1 MAAVRPDL
9 AFPKY
14 KAEDLL
20 EGQIFLSHCPERVLP
35 GHMVRE
41 LVSNDRVIGGI
52 TPHCAAKAVE
62 LYESFVRG
70 NAFVTDCRTA
80 EFVKLIEN
88 CYRDVN
94 IAFANELSLICD
106 HLQIDVWSAIALAN
120 KHPRVSILNPG
131 PGVGGHCIAVDPW
144 FIVDSA
150 PKQARLIKI
159 ARQVNEGK
167 TDYVYERILALTD
180 RFREPVV
187 SIFGIAYKP
196 DVGDLRESPSLDIV
210 MRLVKETELQIL
222 VCDPMVSVLPA
233 PLRDNPRVK
242 LVDIDEASRGAD
254 VLALLVGHRKFQ
266 NLRANMFL
274 NKVVVD
280 EIGLLSRNG

>member
-1 MAAVRPDL
+1 
-9 AFPKY
+9 
-14 KAEDLL
+14 
-20 EGQIFLSHCPERVLP
+20 
-35 GHMVRE
+35 MVRE

-222 VCDPMVSVLPA
+222 VCDPMVSVLP
-233 PLRDNPRVK
+233 
-242 LVDIDEASRGAD
+242 GA
-254 VLALLVGHRKFQ
+254 AAR
-266 NLRANMFL
+266 
-274 NKVVVD
+274 
-280 EIGLLSRNG
+280 